1 MTLETGVKSEFF
13 KAEFFSAAVVL
24 KSQHAVLVV
33 CCSSGWWSQW
43 DAKKLD
49 GCFLEGIQQLLIGVK
64 NAPFAGGEAW
74 ACVKMG
80 ILPLAPASDRRK
92 RAADVLLGSAKVGD
106 RDRAVHSSPIVSE
119 NPPVGVR
126 RSCPS
131 SYCQI
136 DVSHTF
142 SFRDRICWAYAGKV
156 CGSDPIGQDE
166 FLKWNERV
174 FLCFSWNRIWH
185 FSSTASRLW

>member
-1 MTLETGVKSEFF
+1 MIPMRCQEIRW
-13 KAEFFSAAVVL
+13 VL
-24 KSQHAVLVV
+24 
-33 CCSSGWWSQW
+33 
-43 DAKKLD
+43 
-49 GCFLEGIQQLLIGVK
+49 LEGIQQLLIGVK

-74 ACVKMG
+74 ACVKVG
-80 ILPLAPASDRRK
+80 ILPLAPASDRRR

-106 RDRAVHSSPIVSE
+106 RDWAFHSSPIVSE

-126 RSCPS
+126 RRCPS

-136 DVSHTF
+136 DISHTF

-156 CGSDPIGQDE
+156 CGSDPIRQDE

-174 FLCFSWNRIWH
+174 FFCFSWNRIWH